1 MKIIKLWAVIG
12 AFAGLLRAAPLLE
25 KSDVFPTGMAGI
37 ALYRIPGIVV

>member
-1 MKIIKLWAVIG
+1 MKIIKLLALIG
-12 AFAGLLRAAPLLE
+12 AFTGLLRATPLFE